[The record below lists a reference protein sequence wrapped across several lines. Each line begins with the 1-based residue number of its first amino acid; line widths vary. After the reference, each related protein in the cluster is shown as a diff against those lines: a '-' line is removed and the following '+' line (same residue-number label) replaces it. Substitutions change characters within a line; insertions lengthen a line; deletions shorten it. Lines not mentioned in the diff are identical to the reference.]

1 MPVLIHRLFCLILKC
16 DYAIHVSHDVALIS
30 VFLHGEIREHVCKVV
45 VVVVVVV
52 VVELVVVVAKTIMHI
67 SRTHV

>member
-45 VVVVVVV
+45 VVVVVV
-52 VVELVVVVAKTIMHI
+52 ELVVVVAKTIMHI
-67 SRTHV
+67 SRTRV

>member
-52 VVELVVVVAKTIMHI
+52 ELVVVVAKTIMHI
-67 SRTHV
+67 SRTRV

>member
-52 VVELVVVVAKTIMHI
+52 ELVVVVAKTIMHI
-67 SRTHV
+67 SRTSV